1 MMAYLSY
8 FKLRFI
14 TGLQYRTSALAG
26 IITQIFFGF
35 VFIMVY
41 LAFYESN
48 SSDTPMNL
56 KALISYL
63 WLNQS
68 LFALICMWYKDK
80 EILNTIKSGTIAYE
94 LCRPLDLYFMW
105 FSKILSTRLSMTILR
120 CIPGILFALLIPAPY
135 NLSLPNSL
143 NTFLLFFIALII
155 GILLMTA
162 IVTLY
167 HILTIFTLNEKGVI
181 GIIMA
186 FADIF
191 SGLVVPLPFFPS
203 FLKTIAKILPFGY
216 VSDIPF
222 RIYTSNINIVD
233 AKECIIIQLIWI
245 LIITLI
251 GYILSKI
258 ALKKAVIQGG

>member
-143 NTFLLFFIALII
+143 NTFLLFFIAFK
-155 GILLMTA
+155 LL
-162 IVTLY
+162 VFCL
-167 HILTIFTLNEKGVI
+167 
-181 GIIMA
+181 
-186 FADIF
+186 
-191 SGLVVPLPFFPS
+191 
-203 FLKTIAKILPFGY
+203 
-216 VSDIPF
+216 
-222 RIYTSNINIVD
+222 
-233 AKECIIIQLIWI
+233 
-245 LIITLI
+245 
-251 GYILSKI
+251 
-258 ALKKAVIQGG
+258 